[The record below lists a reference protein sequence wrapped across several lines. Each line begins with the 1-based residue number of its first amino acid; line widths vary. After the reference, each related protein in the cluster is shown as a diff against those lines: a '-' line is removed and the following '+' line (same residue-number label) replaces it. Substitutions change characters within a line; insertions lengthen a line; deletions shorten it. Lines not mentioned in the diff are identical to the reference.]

1 MAIDCG
7 AEVARAADILR
18 RGGLVAFATETVYG
32 LGADALN
39 PTAVARVFAVKR
51 RPEFDPLIVH
61 VADAAWVPRLTRA
74 VIPSARKLM
83 DAFWPG
89 PLSIVLPKADCVPD
103 LVTAGLPDVAIRI
116 PDHPLARA
124 LLLATDRPLAAPSAN
139 LFGRVSPTSAAHV
152 AEQFQTGID
161 YILDGGSCT
170 VGVESTVVR
179 FLSDPDRT
187 GSWKCELLRPGGV
200 TIEQLQQV
208 IGAVSIAEDSGH
220 PVLQAQSAPGRLPRH
235 YAPRTP
241 VKIVSG
247 PTPAGEGGRV
257 GFLSRGPVADSAGF
271 AAIEVLSQTGDLS
284 ECAVGFF
291 AALRRLDSAD
301 LDLILAESFPEQG
314 LGRALN
320 DRLRRA
326 ANTAV
331 V

>member
-7 AEVARAADILR
+7 GEVARAASILR
-18 RGGLVAFATETVYG
+18 QGGLVAFATETVYG

-39 PTAVARVFAVKR
+39 PKAVARVFAVKR

-61 VADAAWVPRLTRA
+61 VASLAWLPRLTQA
-74 VIPSARKLM
+74 VIPAARKLM

-116 PDHPLARA
+116 PDHPLAQA
-124 LLLATDRPLAAPSAN
+124 LLSAADRPLAAPSAN
-139 LFGRVSPTSAAHV
+139 LFGRVSPTRAEHV

-161 YILDGGSCT
+161 YILDGGACR

-179 FLSDPDRT
+179 FLADRT
-187 GSWKCELLRPGGV
+187 GSWQCELLRPGGV
-200 TIEQLQQV
+200 TIEQLRQV
-208 IGAVSIAEDSGH
+208 IGPVSVAEDTAH

-241 VKIVSG
+241 VRIVSG
-247 PTPAGEGGRV
+247 PTLPGESGRV
-257 GFLSRGPVADSAGF
+257 GFLSRGPLADSSGF

-301 LDLILAESFPEQG
+301 LDLILAESFPERE

-326 ANTAV
+326 ANAAV